1 MQGLNLR
8 GAGPDG
14 GGPRCQTRCDE
25 NLRIRRQMSSSK
37 WSRRWLRLFAIP
49 AIRNRTGAFALF
61 IGCFLSD
68 PSFSQDIPVAIAG
81 PLTGEYALF
90 GQQIKNGADQFIS
103 DVNASGGLLGH
114 QLKLELA
121 DDACDPRRARSVAE
135 KISHSRVA
143 VVIGHYCSSSS
154 GPSSAR
160 GE

>member
-1 MQGLNLR
+1 
-8 GAGPDG
+8 
-14 GGPRCQTRCDE
+14 
-25 NLRIRRQMSSSK
+25 MSSSK